1 MSMIKSIINGF
12 LGRSRIDH
20 VVNLSANPKLL
31 HISDTPS
38 QFYSELKRIISEL
51 QPDYI
56 IHTGDLVDNIKI
68 GLYPSSL
75 HKYKH
80 EVKSLLRILRESSA
94 KKVIVSLGNHDDR
107 TFVMEHS
114 GRIMIFERQGDL
126 TLEGVHIAFSHY
138 STDLMDVTSDLRLYG
153 HDLASID
160 DDMNNERDLNGIVSM
175 SLIDLVTLEIIN
187 IDYPIGTDNARLNR
201 KKIGI

>member
-38 QFYSELKRIISEL
+38 QFYSELKRIITEL

-56 IHTGDLVDNIKI
+56 IHTGDLA
-68 GLYPSSL
+68 L

-107 TFVMEHS
+107 TFVREHS

-175 SLIDLVTLEIIN
+175 SLIDLVTLEITN